1 MISFEYLTGGFESE
15 THPGAHELV
24 HVTEMSKMPEVPD
37 VFFCCCFQDWME
49 FFFGLWV
56 GVWVMEMVGKC
67 WDGDGGDG
75 GDLGDGS
82 FLEKTRGGVE
92 EYHRGS

>member
-1 MISFEYLTGGFESE
+1 
-15 THPGAHELV
+15 
-24 HVTEMSKMPEVPD
+24 
-37 VFFCCCFQDWME
+37 ME

-75 GDLGDGS
+75 GDLGMVLSLKRQGEGLRS
-82 FLEKTRGGVE
+82 TIGGARGGGETDSCTASKGVE
-92 EYHRGS
+92 ILDDDLPDQRFQNCC